1 MWPGVHSSLVWCVT
15 YFYRFL
21 DMHKS
26 LNANFLATFHC
37 PLVHSPFA
45 TVHQTV
51 WPNMLFQ
58 GGFEAAKP
66 VVGEVIRAAHT
77 YCPHPHRIGQ
87 TKQFRTKLPQNGE
100 LRIIYCKLD
109 TCTIMFKNGKSSSNM
124 CEIYIYKYLEQV
136 MVIKKTIQERFS
148 SLS

>member
-1 MWPGVHSSLVWCVT
+1 
-15 YFYRFL
+15 
-21 DMHKS
+21 MHKS

-37 PLVHSPFA
+37 PLAHSPFA

-77 YCPHPHRIGQ
+77 HIALVR
-87 TKQFRTKLPQNGE
+87 QN
-100 LRIIYCKLD
+100 
-109 TCTIMFKNGKSSSNM
+109 SSEQN
-124 CEIYIYKYLEQV
+124 YLKME
-136 MVIKKTIQERFS
+136 S
-148 SLS
+148 